1 MRLNRILLT
10 LVAAVTL
17 LVPAR
22 AQERGFRAFI
32 DRIAGPS
39 PELDPEAI
47 YQPQPRFHFALTGD
61 VRAAV
66 MKEEKRFEVGVG
78 HFDGY
83 NIVQD
88 IVPARIASS
97 MASDIDWGV
106 GIQAG
111 YGNLGL
117 SLSKKIKGKG
127 KDDYFSFD
135 YVAAGFGVQVQYFNL
150 LQPVT
155 YQYTVGDE
163 GHWAYMDQTGT
174 TENPGNLRTFIV
186 DAFYAFIPRTFA

>member
-1 MRLNRILLT
+1 MRLNRLFLT
-10 LVAAVTL
+10 FAAAVML
-17 LVPAR
+17 LAPAR

-47 YQPQPRFHFALTGD
+47 YQPRPRFHFALTGD

-135 YVAAGFGVQVQYFNL
+135 
-150 LQPVT
+150 
-155 YQYTVGDE
+155 
-163 GHWAYMDQTGT
+163 
-174 TENPGNLRTFIV
+174 RK
-186 DAFYAFIPRTFA
+186 PR